1 LVPCGPV
8 LPDGLAKLL
17 GAHSMNYETVIK
29 TFLKLFLVLGI
40 LLSGTGSSA
49 SAEPCA
55 SLPPFSRVL
64 SFDRQANGQMLALHD
79 CDGDGVADRRTLWTV
94 VEFMA
99 DPVACAD
106 PYDPRHLLVPR
117 SGYYRLLNEPVRI
130 EGLSGREP
138 GDIRNFRSFRE
149 GGRW

>member
-1 LVPCGPV
+1 
-8 LPDGLAKLL
+8 
-17 GAHSMNYETVIK
+17 MNYETVIK

-40 LLSGTGSSA
+40 LIPGTGYLA

-55 SLPPFSRVL
+55 SSPPFSRVL
-64 SFDRQANGQMLALHD
+64 SFDRQANGQMLTLHD
-79 CDGDGVADRRTLWTV
+79 CNGDGVVDRRTLWTV

-117 SGYYRLLNEPVRI
+117 SGYYRLLAEPVRI
-130 EGLSGREP
+130 ESLQGSEP
-138 GDIRNFRSFRE
+138 EGARGFRSFRE